1 MADKDIESMW
11 GKSVDYWPFEKGT
24 TEIWYQQPG
33 FFFESG
39 QWYRNLKHR
48 RTLPNRFDLKKT
60 HVLLGKV
67 KETGLKI
74 LFINFQGENW
84 SPKGQARTRIRS
96 LGLAHTSM
104 SIGDII
110 IADGVTHLV
119 DVRGF
124 MELTK

>member
-1 MADKDIESMW
+1 MADNDIESMW
-11 GKSVDYWPFEKGT
+11 GAGVNYWPFEKGT

-39 QWYRNLKHR
+39 RWYRNVKHERILPSRFNLK
-48 RTLPNRFDLKKT
+48 NT
-60 HVLLGKV
+60 HILLGKV
-67 KETGLKI
+67 KEVELEEI
-74 LFINFQGENW
+74 FVAFQCESW

-119 DVRGF
+119 DIRGF
-124 MELTK
+124 MELTG